1 MRVYLAAMLVVGLS
15 INTPVS
21 SQTIE
26 DDPAFSTGPSELD
39 ILSSGDD
46 PFLDFNRP
54 ERRAP
59 VSVTIRALNKITAKY
74 TDLVIPMNETASFG
88 SLTVLAR
95 HCDTRPP
102 EEFPETTAFVQIF
115 DERSAVID
123 VKANAGEG
131 LSAQVPVRNEIQHS
145 ANSAVDDVTENLI
158 FDVEGDKIF
167 SGWMF
172 ASSPALNPLEHP
184 VYDVWVIGCETSI
197 VIDD

>member
-74 TDLVIPMNETASFG
+74 TDLVI
-88 SLTVLAR
+88 
-95 HCDTRPP
+95 
-102 EEFPETTAFVQIF
+102 AFVQIF

-145 ANSAVDDVTENLI
+145 TNSAVDDVTENLI